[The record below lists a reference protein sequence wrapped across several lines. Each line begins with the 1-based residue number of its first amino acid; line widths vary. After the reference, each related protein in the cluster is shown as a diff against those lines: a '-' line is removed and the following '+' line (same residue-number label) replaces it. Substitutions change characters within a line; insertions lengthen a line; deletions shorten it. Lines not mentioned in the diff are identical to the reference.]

1 MSLLDNITLDDLD
14 PEQRE
19 LAECIGLEPYKKLV
33 QNYAGSCVYVRKP
46 DTVTAS
52 IRNTNIQKEFNGYNY
67 LELAKKYNLSEISIR
82 RIVAPVLVAVKAAPL
97 PGQTSFF
104 DDEDEVTKI

>member
-33 QNYAGSCVYVRKP
+33 QNYAGSYVYVCKP
-46 DTVTAS
+46 DTITAS
-52 IRNTNIQKEFNGYNY
+52 VRNTQIQKEFNGYNY

-82 RIVAPVLVAVKAAPL
+82 RIVAPVLVAVKAAPF

-104 DDEDEVTKI
+104 DDDTEN